1 MFKRLS
7 IASRITAMNLVA
19 LCALALVLVLVIHRL
34 VSTEMERQIL
44 EKQESSNKIAWQ
56 VLEGAGAGFRVEG
69 DKLFVGDTLLNG
81 NDAIVDR
88 IQSIAGG
95 GVATIFLGDTRI
107 ATNVMKPDGSG
118 RAVGT
123 KLARNEA
130 YQAVLGE
137 GKSFR
142 GKVEILGEP
151 YYTVY
156 DPIKD
161 KSGTTIGMVL
171 VGVREAD
178 FFSLVNH
185 LLFGASIAA
194 LICFAFLGAVAFGAT
209 RILLKPLNTVRTVLE
224 AIGAGHRDTEVPY
237 LDRKDEVGAMAHSV
251 QVFKESL
258 LEAEALKKANDEA
271 RGRAEADRRRA
282 MQELA
287 AHFEETVGAIAN
299 AVSASAS
306 DLQATAGAMA
316 ETTREASQQSVAVSA
331 ASEQTTQNVETVAA
345 ASEELSSSIQE
356 INNQVS
362 ESTRIVASA
371 VAEADQANAK
381 VAGLSEAAKKIGAV
395 AQLISDIASQTNLL
409 ALNATI
415 EAARAGDAGKGFAVV
430 ASEVKNLAVQTA
442 KATDEIAQQ
451 IRSIQ
456 DATDGTVEAI
466 GSIGGIIA
474 RVSEISTAIAS
485 AVEEQGAATQ
495 EISRSVQ
502 QAAQGT
508 GEVST
513 NITGVTN
520 AIQSAGGAAGL
531 VLEAAAKLSS
541 NGDSLREQVDRFLR
555 EVREEAPHPA
565 QAASA

>member
-1 MFKRLS
+1 MTVL
-7 IASRITAMNLVA
+7 NLAA
-19 LCALALVLVLVIHRL
+19 LCALALVLVFVIHRL
-34 VSTEMERQIL
+34 VSGEMERQIL

-56 VLEGAGAGFRVEG
+56 VLESAGTGFRVEG
-69 DKLFVGDTLLNG
+69 DKLFVGNTLLNG
-81 NDAIVDR
+81 NDAIVDK

-95 GVATIFLGDTRI
+95 GVATIFLGDTRV
-107 ATNVMKPDGSG
+107 ATNVMNADGSG

-130 YQAVLGE
+130 YETVLESGT
-137 GKSFR
+137 SFH

-161 KSGTTIGMVL
+161 ASGSTIGIVL

-178 FFSLVNH
+178 FFRIVDH
-185 LLFGASIAA
+185 LLYGASIAA
-194 LICFAFLGAVAFGAT
+194 VICFAVLGAAAFGAT
-209 RILLKPLNTVRTVLE
+209 RILLKPLSRVQSVLE
-224 AIGAGHRDTEVPY
+224 AIGSGLRDVEVPY

-251 QVFKESL
+251 QVFKQSL
-258 LEAEALKKANDEA
+258 LEAEALRKDHDEA
-271 RGRAEADRRRA
+271 RGRAEAERRAA

-287 AHFEETVGAIAN
+287 ARFEETVGAIAN
-299 AVSASAS
+299 AVGASAA
-306 DLQATAGAMA
+306 DLQATAREMTR
-316 ETTREASQQSVAVSA
+316 TTREASEQSVAVSA
-331 ASEQTTQNVETVAA
+331 ASQQTTQNVETVAA

-371 VAEADQANAK
+371 VVEAGVANSR
-381 VAGLSEAAKKIGAV
+381 VIGLAEAAKKIGTV
-395 AQLISDIASQTNLL
+395 AQLISDIAGQTNLL

-430 ASEVKNLAVQTA
+430 ASEVKNLAVQTS
-442 KATDEIAQQ
+442 KATDEIGQQ
-451 IRSIQ
+451 IRAIQ
-456 DATDGTVEAI
+456 EATDGTVEAI
-466 GSIGGIIA
+466 GSIGGVIN

-485 AVEEQGAATQ
+485 AVEEQGAATK

-508 GEVST
+508 NEVSS
-513 NITGVTN
+513 NISGVSGAVQT
-520 AIQSAGGAAGL
+520 AGDAAGL
-531 VLEAAAKLSS
+531 VLTAAAKLSE
-541 NGDSLREQVDRFLR
+541 NGQSLREQVDLFLR
-555 EVREEAPHPA
+555 EVRGEAPQTA
-565 QAASA
+565 KASSR